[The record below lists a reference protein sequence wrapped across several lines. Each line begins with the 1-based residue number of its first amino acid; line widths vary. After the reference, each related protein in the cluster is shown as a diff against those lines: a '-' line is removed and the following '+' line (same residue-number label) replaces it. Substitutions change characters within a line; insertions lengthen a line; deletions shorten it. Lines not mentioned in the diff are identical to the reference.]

1 MRRRERENTG
11 VERIKQEEVR
21 VPLHTRT
28 QRTHPTQ
35 PPHSTQTPAL
45 PTQSPQLARQALTRI
60 WFRSCSAS
68 CLSCSSSLMAPGPW
82 GGIGGGWGAAGRG
95 LGEAAP
101 RRWPEAWG
109 MQG

>member
-1 MRRRERENTG
+1 M
-11 VERIKQEEVR
+11 ERIKQEGIR
-21 VPLHTRT
+21 VPLHTHT
-28 QRTHPTQ
+28 QRRPLTPT
-35 PPHSTQTPAL
+35 PHSTQTPAL
-45 PTQSPQLARQALTRI
+45 PTQSPQLAHQALTRI